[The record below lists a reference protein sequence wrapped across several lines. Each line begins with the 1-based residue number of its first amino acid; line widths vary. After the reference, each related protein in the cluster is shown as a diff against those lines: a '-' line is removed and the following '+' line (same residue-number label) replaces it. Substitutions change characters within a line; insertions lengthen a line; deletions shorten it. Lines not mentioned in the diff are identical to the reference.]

1 MITINKEFFR
11 KEDKEQIQK
20 LFEFCSS
27 LVIVDK
33 DIANSLETNKSNYAA
48 SEYITAYYN
57 TSDFD
62 EETRARILANYEEY
76 NEYYRALKIQYNI
89 EPAVSRESKH
99 LTILKAN
106 SNNLAQSEEELF
118 YDCYYESLNYYN
130 NVIGTKAF
138 NFHDKE
144 PNFIKVFL
152 IWSAIQKYISK
163 GMDAL
168 FNIDLYDEKTIKN
181 AFISVGLD
189 YFDGMPINYK
199 RSLLKKINDII
210 SSKGSTECFI
220 DIMEVFGEKTVDI
233 NNYYLVK
240 KHVKMIDE
248 DGNSTYRPSLEF
260 YKTPFNKRLDMDSD
274 EYFSFEEITDN
285 DKYWKA
291 SREEILNKEFNII
304 KTNYLSISSAIDI
317 YKNSLQFS
325 YFFNFLERAISEK
338 KLNNTDIYYSR
349 ISPTPFS
356 IHHAFVA
363 LMSLGMKVNGYK
375 DLIVK
380 DVDVSNYVYGYSN
393 NSTETDYVK
402 LKELLYVIENEVLNN
417 DQMLLDEKNDLLA
430 FIRKFKIEKLTNKD
444 YTLKDFLQSF
454 YKNEEIRSK
463 LEGLISHTDNY
474 YILDSLKKI
483 KDLEMRTI
491 TNVNLFKGFNTYSE
505 FLKYNNL
512 NLYNYIQL
520 PENYSTNEELF
531 LIVKEKMND
540 LITAINSQLY
550 NEDLEESIVKNT
562 FMGINSYLDYYIKTL
577 VHLFKPYSLEII
589 NNDSYYNYNS
599 KTENVKLYDRFEKYL
614 IKTEAEYVGFNEKL
628 EIYKGDVK
636 IL

>member
-11 KEDKEQIQK
+11 EEDKEQIQK
-20 LFEFCSS
+20 LFEFCSN
-27 LVIVDK
+27 LVIIDK
-33 DIANSLETNKSNYAA
+33 DLANSLETSKSNYAA

-57 TSDFD
+57 TSDYD
-62 EETRARILANYEEY
+62 EETRARVLANYEEY
-76 NEYYRALKIQYNI
+76 NDYYKALKLQYDI
-89 EPAVSRESKH
+89 EPAVARESKH

-106 SNNLAQSEEELF
+106 SNALSQSEEELF

-138 NFHDKE
+138 NFHDRY
-144 PNFIKVFL
+144 PNFTKVFL

-163 GMDAL
+163 SMDSL
-168 FNIDLYDEKTIKN
+168 FNIDTYDEKTLKN
-181 AFISVGLD
+181 AFISLGLD

-199 RSLLKKINDII
+199 RTLLKKINDII

-240 KHVKMIDE
+240 KHVKVVDE
-248 DGNSTYRPSLEF
+248 DGNISYQPSLEF
-260 YKTPFNKRLDMDSD
+260 YKTPFNKKLDMDSD
-274 EYFSFEEITDN
+274 EYFSFEEITAN

-291 SREEILNKEFNII
+291 TREEILNKEFNII

-325 YFFNFLERAISEK
+325 YFFNFLEKAIADK
-338 KLNNTDIYYSR
+338 KLTNTDIYYSR
-349 ISPTPFS
+349 ISSTPFS
-356 IHHAFVA
+356 LHHAFVA
-363 LMSLGMKVNGYK
+363 LISLGMKLNGYK
-375 DLIVK
+375 DTIVK
-380 DVDVSNYVYGYSN
+380 DVDVSNYVYGYSQN
-393 NSTETDYVK
+393 TDYVK
-402 LKELLYVIENEVLNN
+402 LNELLYTIENEVLNN

-430 FIRKFKIEKLTNKD
+430 FIRKFKIEKLTNKS

-454 YKNEEIRSK
+454 YKNESIRTK
-463 LEGLISHTDNY
+463 LEELISNTNNY

-483 KDLEMRTI
+483 RDLEMRTM
-491 TNVNLFKGFNTYSE
+491 TNANLFKGFSTYSE

-512 NLYNYIQL
+512 SLYNYIQL
-520 PENYSTNEELF
+520 PNNYSSNEELY
-531 LIVKEKMND
+531 LIIKEKMND
-540 LITAINSQLY
+540 LIAAINGQLY
-550 NEDLEESIVKNT
+550 NESLEESITKNT
-562 FMGINSYLDYYIKTL
+562 FMGINNYLDYYIRTL

-589 NNDSYYNYNS
+589 NADNYYNYNS
-599 KTENVKLYDRFEKYL
+599 KNENVKLYDRFEKYL
-614 IKTEAEYVGFNEKL
+614 IKTEAEYVGFNERI
-628 EIYKGDVK
+628 EIYKGDEK